1 MTDLTPLIDHLAQYA
16 RAGSLTFGDALAM
29 CLTGTETTIHHL
41 PAEVLDHPARL
52 HGLIGTPDETLIML
66 IADPADLPR
75 ELRRWEMTR
84 TRIATNGMWLLDPV
98 ITDLKR
104 WWQLPAGQSGLT
116 GPGTPLNTEPQT
128 PPAERR
134 QE

>member
-1 MTDLTPLIDHLAQYA
+1 
-16 RAGSLTFGDALAM
+16 
-29 CLTGTETTIHHL
+29 
-41 PAEVLDHPARL
+41 
-52 HGLIGTPDETLIML
+52 
-66 IADPADLPR
+66 ADLPR

-128 PPAERR
+128 QPAERR
-134 QE
+134 QERTPRTTPQRASAAAAKQAGWPNARHGKNSPAGNQPSRRLADKQSTPTGKLSAGRHKTPRAVRSDPA